1 MRFLLRPR
9 KSNDCKGCTGCG
21 DGFQSFCVFFSS
33 FYPCC
38 RDMLIRNIRIR
49 TMREP
54 EKTNL
59 FRRKWQHTQHMR
71 IRLSLSYETNGFG
84 NTEGGDSVLPR
95 ETVLRALKTP
105 YKRVLDFAFTYV
117 SLSKPEET
125 CIRCVIIDG
134 MTEEEAAEALGYS
147 RDYIAK
153 HKAKGIRK
161 LQQAWEGC
169 EVLPILTE
177 YE

>member
-1 MRFLLRPR
+1 MRLIWRQR
-9 KSNDCKGCTGCG
+9 KSNDCKGYTGCG
-21 DGFQSFCVFFSS
+21 DGFPSFCVFSFSS
-33 FYPCC
+33 FPYC
-38 RDMLIRNIRIR
+38 RDMLIPDVRIR
-49 TMREP
+49 TIR
-54 EKTNL
+54 KTGKANPY
-59 FRRKWQHTQHMR
+59 RRRWRHIQHMR
-71 IRLSLSYETNGFG
+71 IRRSLSYETNGFG

-161 LQQAWEGC
+161 LQQAWERC

>member
-1 MRFLLRPR
+1 
-9 KSNDCKGCTGCG
+9 
-21 DGFQSFCVFFSS
+21 
-33 FYPCC
+33 
-38 RDMLIRNIRIR
+38 MLIPNIRIR
-49 TMREP
+49 TMKET
-54 EKTNL
+54 EETNL
-59 FRRKWQHTQHMR
+59 FRWKWRHTQRMQ

-153 HKAKGIRK
+153 HKARGIRK

-169 EVLPILTE
+169 EVRRF
-177 YE
+177 

>member
-1 MRFLLRPR
+1 MH
-9 KSNDCKGCTGCG
+9 
-21 DGFQSFCVFFSS
+21 
-33 FYPCC
+33 
-38 RDMLIRNIRIR
+38 IRNVRIR
-49 TMREP
+49 TMRET
-54 EKTNL
+54 EETNL
-59 FRRKWQHTQHMR
+59 FRWKWRYTQHMR
-71 IRLSLSYETNGFG
+71 IRLSLSYETNRFG

-134 MTEEEAAEALGYS
+134 MTEEEAAEVLGYS

-153 HKAKGIRK
+153 HKARGIRK